1 MKKVGLRVDVDTFR
15 GTREGVPRLMA
26 VLKKHRVQAS
36 FFFSVGPDNMG
47 RHLWRLVKPKFLW
60 KMLRSRA
67 ASLYGWD
74 ILLAGTA
81 WPGRRIG
88 AANAEIIRSVAQV
101 HEVGLHAW
109 DHHRWQQWSGVWKE
123 EQLVAEIKEA
133 MAKID
138 MELQQIEF
146 HAKRLMTEQVRS
158 DVQGLTALRQQI
170 DGEKQKRLELKNHM
184 QDKLKET
191 SQLEIGAEIVQG
203 TMEQLV
209 TVQEGD
215 DLQKLM
221 SREILLEDGKILA
234 IRE

>member
-1 MKKVGLRVDVDTFR
+1 MNTITLKCPVTVKSKVTE
-15 GTREGVPRLMA
+15 T
-26 VLKKHRVQAS
+26 LK
-36 FFFSVGPDNMG
+36 
-47 RHLWRLVKPKFLW
+47 
-60 KMLRSRA
+60 
-67 ASLYGWD
+67 
-74 ILLAGTA
+74 
-81 WPGRRIG
+81 
-88 AANAEIIRSVAQV
+88 
-101 HEVGLHAW
+101 
-109 DHHRWQQWSGVWKE
+109 